1 MSLLINMKAILI
13 SPNIVTQKG
22 DFFGSGIPYM
32 PFTVA
37 YVAAFL
43 REKKHAVFVIDAFGE
58 DPTKV
63 TEEQGHFIQGITA
76 KQIAAQ
82 IKKEEEQTP
91 VDLMVISAERVIA
104 HNAILNSIEEI
115 RKENKNTPICVM
127 ENTQA
132 VSAYALKEVY
142 KEFFEKGA
150 NFVVTGE
157 PELRIEKVLDA
168 LKKENKKEREK
179 ALAEIDGIIIKSETE
194 IIRKEK
200 KEYLQQAALDA
211 LPFPAWDLFPL
222 EKYWGL
228 GYAHA
233 PLTKKRYLPLL
244 TSRGCPYPCGFCV
257 VPATNERKWRARSAK
272 NVVDEME
279 FFIKKF
285 GVEEFH
291 LEDLNPTIN
300 KTRMKEISE
309 EIIKRNIHVQWKI
322 GSGTK
327 IETVDKET
335 LTIMAKAGCTYV
347 SLSPESG
354 SPEMLKKMNKP
365 FDHKLALELVGH
377 MHQLHVTTQAC
388 FVLGY
393 PQETESDRKM
403 TYEYIKA
410 LAKAG
415 CDEVALFI
423 MAPVPG
429 ASTYQK
435 YKDEIEKE
443 NKKVA
448 LQEMSFSP
456 RWRKDYALY
465 KNMRTKAYLLFV
477 ITKLLYH
484 PIKTLTQPINV
495 VTGHFKTKMEMT
507 LFRVAKTYW
516 LNGKRKISTKKE
528 VLVIAWI
535 IGIFVL
541 YYIIRA
547 LDIIIYMKK

>member
-1 MSLLINMKAILI
+1 MKAILI

-43 REKKHAVFVIDAFGE
+43 REKKHDVVVIDAFGE

-63 TEEQGHFIQGITA
+63 TEEHGHFIQGITA
-76 KQIAAQ
+76 KEIKERIALEN
-82 IKKEEEQTP
+82 KKSQT
-91 VDLMVISAERVIA
+91 DLIVISAERVIE
-104 HNAILNSIEEI
+104 HNAILNIIEEI
-115 RKENKNTPICVM
+115 RKEEKNIPIAII

-132 VSAYALKEVY
+132 VSAYALKHVFE
-142 KEFFEKGA
+142 EFFEKGA
-150 NFVVTGE
+150 NIIVTGE
-157 PELRIEKVLDA
+157 PEHRVEKIL
-168 LKKENKKEREK
+168 LTINRENKKEQEK
-179 ALAEIDGIIIKSETE
+179 ALAEVDGIIIKNNTDGE
-194 IIRKEK
+194 ITKKEK
-200 KEYLQQAALDA
+200 KEYLQTPTLDA

-222 EKYWGL
+222 EKYWEL

-233 PLTKKRYLPLL
+233 PLTKNKYLPLL

-257 VPATNERKWRARSAK
+257 VPTTNERKWRSRTAK

-279 FFIKKF
+279 YLIKQF
-285 GVEEFH
+285 GIEEFH

-309 EIIKRNIHVQWKI
+309 EILRRNVNVQWKI

-335 LTIMAKAGCTYV
+335 LTIMAKAGCTFV
-347 SLSPESG
+347 SFSPESG

-365 FDHKLALELVGH
+365 FDHKLALELVQH
-377 MHQLHVTTQAC
+377 MNQLQVITQAC

-393 PQETESDRKM
+393 PEETEKDREM
-403 TYEYIKA
+403 TYDYIQA

-429 ASTYQK
+429 ASTYER
-435 YKDEIEKE
+435 YKEEITRE
-443 NKKVA
+443 NKKVE

-456 RWRKDYALY
+456 RWRKDYELY
-465 KNMRTKAYLLFV
+465 KKMRTKAYLLFG

-484 PIKTLTQPINV
+484 PIKTLKQPLHVI
-495 VTGHFKTKMEMT
+495 TGHFETKMEMT
-507 LFRVAKTYW
+507 LFRVAKTYMYSF
-516 LNGKRKISTKKE
+516 KRKITPHKE
-528 VLVIAWI
+528 LLVMAWI
-535 IGIFVL
+535 VGIFIL
-541 YYIIRA
+541 YYVIRA
-547 LDIIIYMKK
+547 IDMIRYMQTQ